1 MVMTGVSGEIGV
13 FGTSSSGFSERVLSV
28 GGGAGLLVWLRAA
41 AESSRR
47 QTAAWVKLFK
57 GSSRS
62 WERVIRNRSTMSGR
76 RVLPAVLAGGHV
88 FINIA
93 GKHKE
98 ATTVW
103 MTTLSAV
110 L

>member
-1 MVMTGVSGEIGV
+1 
-13 FGTSSSGFSERVLSV
+13 
-28 GGGAGLLVWLRAA
+28 
-41 AESSRR
+41 
-47 QTAAWVKLFK
+47 
-57 GSSRS
+57 
-62 WERVIRNRSTMSGR
+62 MSGR